1 MSAFGSIATE
11 SADSENQNQQTA
23 MPEDETATSELA
35 EATAE
40 HNEVAAEDDTAEQL
54 GEEQEQVE
62 DLGETIAE
70 ESAGLTPRAAR
81 LLNISLSRIV
91 GAKRANKIIATENY
105 SSSRSA
111 QEDAK
116 QIALEGIKDTL
127 KQFWE
132 AIKAQL
138 KKFYNKV
145 KTFFVKIF
153 SAARKLSER
162 AKKLQDKAN
171 STVGSIEEKSFS
183 FSQTK
188 AIAVEGKYNEPGKL
202 TSSLNTLQEVIKG
215 TITEM
220 KKDTVDAK
228 IDDAVDA
235 IKASFT
241 GSGKNRSL
249 NTQTINALQDAVKGT
264 VKGAKAAATNA
275 AIVGDKTKYDAQFGD
290 ANEVTVT
297 GVFGLP
303 GGRAIIVVEPKI
315 AASDLKTAIKVLKG
329 AKLVMASDRY
339 NPRDVSEG
347 DVKTLTTSQIDKVC
361 DDVIEIAESVY
372 SFEKN
377 WKENDKYVEK
387 IQREVDDIVKEFD
400 SEDEA
405 ESTEQREF
413 RNFCTSAV
421 GAIRRH
427 TQFKA
432 NLCQYDLTTGN
443 AFLNYAERSLA
454 QHKSK

>member
-145 KTFFVKIF
+145 KSFFVKVF
-153 SAARKLSER
+153 S
-162 AKKLQDKAN
+162 
-171 STVGSIEEKSFS
+171 
-183 FSQTK
+183 
-188 AIAVEGKYNEPGKL
+188 
-202 TSSLNTLQEVIKG
+202 IK
-215 TITEM
+215 
-220 KKDTVDAK
+220 
-228 IDDAVDA
+228 
-235 IKASFT
+235 
-241 GSGKNRSL
+241 
-249 NTQTINALQDAVKGT
+249 
-264 VKGAKAAATNA
+264 
-275 AIVGDKTKYDAQFGD
+275 
-290 ANEVTVT
+290 
-297 GVFGLP
+297 
-303 GGRAIIVVEPKI
+303 
-315 AASDLKTAIKVLKG
+315 
-329 AKLVMASDRY
+329 
-339 NPRDVSEG
+339 
-347 DVKTLTTSQIDKVC
+347 
-361 DDVIEIAESVY
+361 
-372 SFEKN
+372 
-377 WKENDKYVEK
+377 
-387 IQREVDDIVKEFD
+387 
-400 SEDEA
+400 
-405 ESTEQREF
+405 
-413 RNFCTSAV
+413 
-421 GAIRRH
+421 
-427 TQFKA
+427 
-432 NLCQYDLTTGN
+432 
-443 AFLNYAERSLA
+443 
-454 QHKSK
+454 